1 MGIFRTKKRVKSMG
15 EFFED
20 ALKGDISVQ
29 KEEIDLVGTAIDAGK
44 VILAGG
50 AAAEI
55 AERVSK
61 GGVEKQ
67 KDEAKRKLK
76 K

>member
-1 MGIFRTKKRVKSMG
+1 MG

-44 VILAGG
+44 VILAAGG

-76 K
+76 R